1 MNTPGSR
8 SRALLLSV
16 TFWDHRCRFRATIFP
31 IQCRVRPMLWGKPH
45 FKMGPKDIGLTQL
58 LEIFLK
64 ISFEKQISE
73 ASPSIPLTQKP
84 LNE

>member
-1 MNTPGSR
+1 
-8 SRALLLSV
+8 
-16 TFWDHRCRFRATIFP
+16 
-31 IQCRVRPMLWGKPH
+31 MLWGKPH